1 MSKDNIYQKDK
12 LTQKE
17 NQFLGKKTESSTSF
31 SNIIDNP
38 KFESKCKICSNK
50 NDLIKC
56 VKCLSDY
63 CKDCVK
69 HITNIN
75 LNKLKEQ
82 EYICS
87 NCQINVSD
95 LICFICRNQYEQKN
109 LITYSVDQ
117 EQKKKFK
124 NELLNKGLPLVEAE
138 EENNNFNS
146 NIKICN
152 NCFIK
157 YDEIIK
163 KILNR
168 KIEKEEQKK
177 QRDSNIFDQLTNL
190 ISKGNGEANIENKS
204 ENSDENSKEQ
214 KIKSKEQIDTIGQK
228 EINNKEIQ
236 INIPN
241 EDNPN
246 LNSANIDNN
255 IIENNNNFD
264 IQKMLTNNLFLR
276 DLNDNNNM
284 NKNNNGR
291 NIIIINKNKNE
302 IINNN
307 HNISPSNI
315 NNNQLLNSNILERNI
330 NSLLNLNPI
339 SQNPGTFNNN
349 PNDKSSNLYLPH
361 FFTTQSSPLLQKNQ
375 NLNPLMTNTSN
386 NIPSNLLN
394 LSNLNN
400 SINSFNDINILNN
413 SPSQL
418 NQLNNINSSN
428 LSQKLFQNNQN
439 NKFSPN
445 LLDQNNINFEENKN
459 FNPFFNF
466 NQNSNNSSNNL
477 NNDANTNIN
486 LNNCFTNLGNIRD
499 GISHLMGLGEQISN
513 ANNVNLKVDNKNMKQ
528 NYLFNS
534 MNNSGNNM
542 EIENEIKATLNQI
555 SKDLYSFDN
564 NNIENNLSI
573 IKNIELLTRVF
584 ATIISEQ
591 KPGKNGNDVVNNDQ
605 IIGGQIPSN
614 NISNNINFENNFDE
628 NKEIT
633 NKNPQNNNGQNY
645 NEMENN
651 ENGMNRQNIA
661 ENNLNI
667 NQNSNS
673 TSRALIDYILSVI
686 SSLSRQ
692 LKTMKTY
699 IEVQK
704 IFVAIIFQNI
714 ELFLHNFSLTQNK
727 MPIQNPN
734 LQQKIHSQNKD
745 ILTQNNQNNI
755 IPQINPSPQ
764 LPLNALNNL
773 QSINPVIR
781 NTSSLLNSSSLNYP
795 SSMLSMP
802 QLLGNNN
809 LGRGLS
815 LFNIPGQQLSN
826 IPNVFNSSPPP
837 FSLYPQQQ
845 GVNSIGVG
853 NSLIGLNIPQIS
865 PILNKLNPNGNNNI
879 NNSLN
884 NNINNNLQLVNNQK
898 KDENNNTKT
907 NE

>member
-1 MSKDNIYQKDK
+1 MSKDNIYEKDK
-12 LTQKE
+12 LSEKEQK
-17 NQFLGKKTESSTSF
+17 FLGKKVESSTSF
-31 SNIIDNP
+31 NNIINNS
-38 KFESKCKICSNK
+38 KSESKCKICSSK
-50 NDLIKC
+50 IDLIKC
-56 VKCLSDY
+56 VKCLSYY
-63 CKDCVK
+63 CKDCLK

-87 NCQINVSD
+87 NCHINVSD

-109 LITYSVDQ
+109 LNAFSVDQ

-124 NELLNKGLPLVEAE
+124 NELLNKGLPLIEAE
-138 EENNNFNS
+138 EENNNFNL

-157 YDEIIK
+157 YDEIIN
-163 KILNR
+163 KILN
-168 KIEKEEQKK
+168 KKMEKEDQKK

-190 ISKGNGEANIENKS
+190 ISKGNGDTNIDNKS
-204 ENSDENSKEQ
+204 ENSDGNSKEQ
-214 KIKSKEQIDTIGQK
+214 KINPKEQLDAITQK

-236 INIPN
+236 INISN

-246 LNSANIDNN
+246 LNTSNIDNN
-255 IIENNNNFD
+255 IIESKNNFD
-264 IQKMLTNNLFLR
+264 IQTMLSNNLFLR
-276 DLNDNNNM
+276 DLNDNNNI

-315 NNNQLLNSNILERNI
+315 NNNQILNSNILERNI

-339 SQNPGTFNNN
+339 TQNAGSINNS
-349 PNDKSSNLYLPH
+349 PNDKASNLYLPH
-361 FFTTQSSPLLQKNQ
+361 FFTTQSTPSLEKNQ
-375 NLNPLMTNTSN
+375 NMNPLMTNISN

-400 SINSFNDINILNN
+400 NINSFNDINILNN

-418 NQLNNINSSN
+418 NQLNNISSPN
-428 LSQKLFQNNQN
+428 LTQKLFQNNQN

-445 LLDQNNINFEENKN
+445 LLNQNNLNLEENKN

-466 NQNSNNSSNNL
+466 NQNNNNSLNNL
-477 NNDANTNIN
+477 NNNENTNIN
-486 LNNCFTNLGNIRD
+486 LNNCITNLGNLRD
-499 GISHLMGLGEQISN
+499 GIKHLMGLGEQITN
-513 ANNVNLKVDNKNMKQ
+513 ANNANLKVDNKNMKP

-534 MNNSGNNM
+534 MNNNGNNM

-573 IKNIELLTRVF
+573 IKNIEALTTVF
-584 ATIISEQ
+584 ARIINEQ
-591 KPGKNGNDVVNNDQ
+591 KPGRNDNDNINNDQ
-605 IIGGQIPSN
+605 TIGGQIPIN
-614 NISNNINFENNFDE
+614 NNASNINFENNVGE

-633 NKNPQNNNGQNY
+633 NNNPQNNNGQNS

-651 ENGMNRQNIA
+651 ENGMNKKNIV
-661 ENNLNI
+661 ENSLNI
-667 NQNSNS
+667 NQNSNAS
-673 TSRALIDYILSVI
+673 SKALIDYILSVI

-692 LKTMKTY
+692 LKTMRTY

-727 MPIQNPN
+727 IPTLNPN
-734 LQQKIHSQNKD
+734 LQQKIPSKNKD
-745 ILTQNNQNNI
+745 ILTQNNQNNMMS
-755 IPQINPSPQ
+755 QINSPPQ
-764 LPLNALNNL
+764 LPLNSLNNL
-773 QSINPVIR
+773 QSINPLIN
-781 NTSSLLNSSSLNYP
+781 NTSSLLNSSNLNYP
-795 SSMLSMP
+795 SSMLSMT

-815 LFNIPGQQLSN
+815 LFNIPGQQFSN
-826 IPNVFNSSPPP
+826 IPNVFNSNPPPP

-845 GVNSIGVG
+845 GVNVIGVG
-853 NSLIGLNIPQIS
+853 NSLIGLNIPQMS
-865 PILNKLNPNGNNNI
+865 PILNQLNPNGNNN
-879 NNSLN
+879 NSLN
-884 NNINNNLQLVNNQK
+884 NNNNNNLQLVNNQK
-898 KDENNNTKT
+898 NVEKNNPKT

>member
-1 MSKDNIYQKDK
+1 MSKDNIYEKDK
-12 LTQKE
+12 MPEKEQK
-17 NQFLGKKTESSTSF
+17 FLGKKTESSTSF
-31 SNIIDNP
+31 NNIINSP
-38 KFESKCKICSNK
+38 KSESKCKICSNN

-56 VKCLSDY
+56 GKCLSYY
-63 CKDCVK
+63 CKDCLK

-75 LNKLKEQ
+75 LNKLKDQ

-95 LICFICRNQYEQKN
+95 LICFICRNQYEQKS
-109 LITYSVDQ
+109 LIAYTVDQ
-117 EQKKKFK
+117 EKKKKFK
-124 NELLNKGLPLVEAE
+124 NELLNKGLPLIETE

-146 NIKICN
+146 TIKICN

-157 YDEIIK
+157 YDELIK
-163 KILNR
+163 KILNN
-168 KIEKEEQKK
+168 KMEKEEQKK

-190 ISKGNGEANIENKS
+190 ISKGNGNTNIDNKS

-214 KIKSKEQIDTIGQK
+214 KINPKDQLDTVIQK
-228 EINNKEIQ
+228 EITNKEIQ
-236 INIPN
+236 INISN

-255 IIENNNNFD
+255 IIEDKNNFD

-339 SQNPGTFNNN
+339 SQNAGSINNS
-349 PNDKSSNLYLPH
+349 PNDKVSNLYLPH
-361 FFTTQSSPLLQKNQ
+361 FFTTQSTPPLNKNQ
-375 NLNPLMTNTSN
+375 NMSPLMSNISN
-386 NIPSNLLN
+386 NIPPNLLN

-400 SINSFNDINILNN
+400 NINSFSDINILNN

-418 NQLNNINSSN
+418 NQLNNLNSQN
-428 LSQKLFQNNQN
+428 LTQKLFQNNQN

-445 LLDQNNINFEENKN
+445 ILNQNNLNIEENKN

-466 NQNSNNSSNNL
+466 NQNNNNSVNNL
-477 NNDANTNIN
+477 NNDANININ
-486 LNNCFTNLGNIRD
+486 LNNCYTNLGNLRD
-499 GISHLMGLGEQISN
+499 GINHLMGLGEQITN
-513 ANNVNLKVDNKNMKQ
+513 ANNANLKVDNKNIKP

-534 MNNSGNNM
+534 MNNNGNNM

-573 IKNIELLTRVF
+573 IKNIESLTTVF
-584 ATIISEQ
+584 ARIISEQ
-591 KPGKNGNDVVNNDQ
+591 KPSRNDNGNIYNDQ
-605 IIGGQIPSN
+605 TIGGKIHINGDAN
-614 NISNNINFENNFDE
+614 NMNCENNVGE

-633 NKNPQNNNGQNY
+633 NNNPQNNNGQNSK
-645 NEMENN
+645 EIENN
-651 ENGMNRQNIA
+651 ENGMNRQNIV

-667 NQNSNS
+667 NQNSNPS
-673 TSRALIDYILSVI
+673 SRALIDYILSVI

-692 LKTMKTY
+692 LKTMRTY

-727 MPIQNPN
+727 MPTPNPN
-734 LQQKIHSQNKD
+734 LQQKIPSQNKD
-745 ILTQNNQNNI
+745 ILTQNNPNNMM
-755 IPQINPSPQ
+755 PQINPPPQ
-764 LPLNALNNL
+764 LQLNALGNL
-773 QSINPVIR
+773 QSINPLIN
-781 NTSSLLNSSSLNYP
+781 NTSPLLNSSNLNYP

-815 LFNIPGQQLSN
+815 LFNIPGQQFSN
-826 IPNVFNSSPPP
+826 IPNVFNSNPPP

-845 GVNSIGVG
+845 GANAIGVG
-853 NSLIGLNIPQIS
+853 NSLIGLNIPQMP
-865 PILNKLNPNGNNNI
+865 PILNQLNPNDNNN

-884 NNINNNLQLVNNQK
+884 NNINNNLKLVNNQK
-898 KDENNNTKT
+898 KVEKNNEKT

>member
-1 MSKDNIYQKDK
+1 MSKENILEKDK
-12 LTQKE
+12 LPEKE
-17 NQFLGKKTESSTSF
+17 HKFLGKKTESSISF
-31 SNIIDNP
+31 NNIINIS
-38 KFESKCKICSNK
+38 KQENKCKICSNK

-56 VKCLSDY
+56 VKCLNFY
-63 CKDCVK
+63 CKDCLK

-75 LNKLKEQ
+75 INKIKEN
-82 EYICS
+82 EYVCS
-87 NCQINVSD
+87 NCQINISD
-95 LICFICRNQYEQKN
+95 LICFICSNQYEQKN
-109 LITYSVDQ
+109 LIPYSIDQ

-124 NELLNKGLPLVEAE
+124 SELLNKGLPLVETE
-138 EENNNFNS
+138 IENKNINS
-146 NIKICN
+146 TIKICN

-157 YDEIIK
+157 YDEIIN
-163 KILNR
+163 KILNK

-177 QRDSNIFDQLTNL
+177 QRDNNIFDQLTNL
-190 ISKGNGEANIENKS
+190 ISKGNGDTNIDNKS

-214 KIKSKEQIDTIGQK
+214 KIKPKELIDAITQK

-236 INIPN
+236 INISN

-246 LNSANIDNN
+246 LNNVNIDNDM
-255 IIENNNNFD
+255 IENKNNFD
-264 IQKMLTNNLFLR
+264 IQKMLANNLFLR

-339 SQNPGTFNNN
+339 NQNSGSINNN
-349 PNDKSSNLYLPH
+349 QNDKAPNLYLPH
-361 FFTTQSSPLLQKNQ
+361 FFTTQSSPPLQKNQ
-375 NLNPLMTNTSN
+375 NMNPLIASISN

-400 SINSFNDINILNN
+400 NINSFNDINLLNN
-413 SPSQL
+413 SQSQL
-418 NQLNNINSSN
+418 NQLNDIKSPN
-428 LSQKLFQNNQN
+428 LTQRLFPNNQN
-439 NKFSPN
+439 NKFTQN
-445 LLDQNNINFEENKN
+445 LVNENNINLEENKN

-466 NQNSNNSSNNL
+466 NQNNNNSVSNL
-477 NNDANTNIN
+477 NNDINTNIN
-486 LNNCFTNLGNIRD
+486 LNNCYTNLGNLMD
-499 GISHLMGLGEQISN
+499 GINHLRGLGKQITN
-513 ANNVNLKVDNKNMKQ
+513 ANSKADNDCMKS

-534 MNNSGNNM
+534 MNNNNM

-573 IKNIELLTRVF
+573 IKNIEALTGVF
-584 ATIISEQ
+584 AKIIIEQ
-591 KPGKNGNDVVNNDQ
+591 KSGKNNNDNINNSQ
-605 IIGGQIPSN
+605 AMGEQIPN
-614 NISNNINFENNFDE
+614 NSEGNIIE
-628 NKEIT
+628 NKE
-633 NKNPQNNNGQNY
+633 NNNSNNNNGQNI
-645 NEMENN
+645 NEIINN
-651 ENGMNRQNIA
+651 ENGINKPNIL
-661 ENNLNI
+661 ENNLNN

-673 TSRALIDYILSVI
+673 SSRALIDYILSVI

-714 ELFLHNFSLTQNK
+714 EIFLHNFSLPQNK
-727 MPIQNPN
+727 ITPQNPN
-734 LQQKIHSQNKD
+734 LQQKVSSQNKD
-745 ILTQNNQNNI
+745 ILTQNSQNNMM
-755 IPQINPSPQ
+755 PQINSPPHQ

-773 QSINPVIR
+773 PSINPAI
-781 NTSSLLNSSSLNYP
+781 NNSSSLLNSSNLNYP
-795 SSMLSMP
+795 SSMFSMP

-809 LGRGLS
+809 IGRGLS
-815 LFNIPGQQLSN
+815 LFNIPGQQFSN
-826 IPNVFNSSPPP
+826 IPNVFNSNPPP

-845 GVNSIGVG
+845 GMNVIDVG
-853 NSLIGLNIPQIS
+853 NSLLGLNMPQMS
-865 PILNKLNPNGNNNI
+865 PILNQMNHNGNNNI
-879 NNSLN
+879 NN
-884 NNINNNLQLVNNQK
+884 NINNNNLQLVNNQK
-898 KDENNNTKT
+898 KVEKSNLNIS
-907 NE
+907 E

>member
-1 MSKDNIYQKDK
+1 MSKDNIYEKDQ
-12 LTQKE
+12 LPEKE
-17 NQFLGKKTESSTSF
+17 NKFLGKKTESSTSF
-31 SNIIDNP
+31 NNIISNP
-38 KFESKCKICSNK
+38 KSESKCKICSNK

-56 VKCLSDY
+56 VKCLSNY
-63 CKDCVK
+63 CKDCLK
-69 HITNIN
+69 HIANIN

-95 LICFICRNQYEQKN
+95 LICFICHNQYEQKN
-109 LITYSVDQ
+109 LISYSVDQ

-124 NELLNKGLPLVEAE
+124 NELLNKGLPLVEKE
-138 EENNNFNS
+138 GNNNFNS
-146 NIKICN
+146 TIKICN

-163 KILNR
+163 KVLNK

-190 ISKGNGEANIENKS
+190 ISKGNGDTNLDNKS

-214 KIKSKEQIDTIGQK
+214 KIKPKEQIEAVIQK

-236 INIPN
+236 INISN

-246 LNSANIDNN
+246 LNNVNIDNN
-255 IIENNNNFD
+255 IIENKNNFD

-276 DLNDNNNM
+276 DLNDNNNL
-284 NKNNNGR
+284 NKNHNGR

-339 SQNPGTFNNN
+339 SQNSGSINSN
-349 PNDKSSNLYLPH
+349 PNDKTSNLYLPH
-361 FFTTQSSPLLQKNQ
+361 FFTTQSSSPLQKNQ
-375 NLNPLMTNTSN
+375 NLSPLMTNFSN

-400 SINSFNDINILNN
+400 NINSFNDINILDN
-413 SPSQL
+413 SSSQL
-418 NQLNNINSSN
+418 NQLNNINSPN
-428 LSQKLFQNNQN
+428 LTQKLFQNNQN

-445 LLDQNNINFEENKN
+445 LLNQNNINLEENKN

-466 NQNSNNSSNNL
+466 NQNSNNSINNL
-477 NNDANTNIN
+477 NNDVNTNIN
-486 LNNCFTNLGNIRD
+486 LNNCLTNLGNLRD
-499 GISHLMGLGEQISN
+499 GINHLKGLGEQISN
-513 ANNVNLKVDNKNMKQ
+513 ANNPNLKVDNKNMKS

-534 MNNSGNNM
+534 MNNNGNNM
-542 EIENEIKATLNQI
+542 EIENEIKVTLNQI

-573 IKNIELLTRVF
+573 IKNIEALTRVF
-584 ATIISEQ
+584 AKIINEQ
-591 KPGKNGNDVVNNDQ
+591 KPGKNGNDNINNAQ
-605 IIGGQIPSN
+605 SIGGQMPTFNDAN
-614 NISNNINFENNFDE
+614 NMNFENNFCE
-628 NKEIT
+628 NKEKT
-633 NKNPQNNNGQNY
+633 NNNLQNNNGQNS

-651 ENGMNRQNIA
+651 ENGMNKQNIS
-661 ENNLNI
+661 ENYLNI
-667 NQNSNS
+667 NQSSNPS
-673 TSRALIDYILSVI
+673 SKALIDYILSVI

-692 LKTMKTY
+692 LKTMRTY

-714 ELFLHNFSLTQNK
+714 ELFLHNFSLTQKK
-727 MPIQNPN
+727 MPIPNPN
-734 LQQKIHSQNKD
+734 LQQKIPSQNKD

-755 IPQINPSPQ
+755 IPQINPPPQ

-773 QSINPVIR
+773 QPINPAIN
-781 NTSSLLNSSSLNYP
+781 NTSSLLNSSNLNYP
-795 SSMLSMP
+795 SSMLTMP

-815 LFNIPGQQLSN
+815 LFNIPGQQFSN
-826 IPNVFNSSPPP
+826 IPNVFNSNPPP

-845 GVNSIGVG
+845 GVNVIGVG
-853 NSLIGLNIPQIS
+853 NSLIGLNIPQMS
-865 PILNKLNPNGNNNI
+865 PILNQLNPNSNQNI
-879 NNSLN
+879 NNNLN

-898 KDENNNTKT
+898 KVENNNTKA